1 MTFLAPLA
9 AALAITL
16 PAIVALYFLRIR
28 RPTRIVPA
36 LDLWPDQIRDR
47 QANVPWQRLRFSWLL
62 LLQLLVAAV
71 LVAAAVQPALSAS
84 ASLAPHTI
92 VLIDASASM
101 QAKDVEP
108 SRLDEAKRQVGA
120 MIDQLGPQDRMTL
133 IAVQSTARIVGS
145 GSGDHDALH
154 RALNAIAPANGP
166 ADLSAALSLASGIVR
181 AGEESRAYLFS
192 DGILE
197 PLRTSF
203 ANGLPFPIEYHRV
216 GVSGEN
222 VGLTSLVVRAGAQ
235 SRAAYLRVH
244 NFGQQPRS
252 FTLEWRSDAG
262 LIDVRS
268 VSLAAGQAEDLALPV
283 PDAANTVT
291 ARIEAKDNF
300 GLDDSVTAVA
310 RAPRAFHVL
319 LVTPGNV
326 FLEQALRL
334 RTDFQLDV
342 IAPAAYRSSTSYA
355 MTVFDRYSPSAMP
368 DAPFVMVDP
377 PAGSPLAGGAQV
389 GIGRVRASDAG
400 DPLLNNVSLQDVHIA
415 KSQDMRASTFGRAL
429 ITSLQTPLVLVR
441 DAPFRQVLVG
451 FDIHDSDLPLRIGF
465 PVLMQNLSEWML
477 PPSVPSR
484 SFHPDETVTIVP
496 ENGAKTVTVVRPDGS
511 RRQLATGSIAT
522 FADTDLLGVY
532 MVEQTVSGNTD
543 RSWFAVNLFSDTT
556 SQLVPVDR
564 LALPPSKVFSTAQT
578 NHRGLIQVWPWIA
591 LLALVLVLAEWLA
604 FHRGL

>member
-203 ANGLPFPIEYHRV
+203 ANGLPFPIEYRRV

-300 GLDDSVTAVA
+300 RLDDSVTAVA

>member
-84 ASLAPHTI
+84 ANLAPHTI

-203 ANGLPFPIEYHRV
+203 ANGLPFPIEYRRV

-222 VGLTSLVVRAGAQ
+222 VGLTSLVVRAGTQ

-300 GLDDSVTAVA
+300 RLDDSVTAVA

>member
-84 ASLAPHTI
+84 ADLAPHSI
-92 VLIDASASM
+92 VLLDASAAM
-101 QAKDVEP
+101 QAKDVQP
-108 SRLDEAKRQVGA
+108 SRLDEAKRQIGA

-203 ANGLPFPIEYHRV
+203 ANGLPFPIEYHRI

-268 VSLAAGQAEDLALPV
+268 VSLAAGQAQDLALPV
-283 PDAANTVT
+283 PDAANTVS

-300 GLDDSVTAVA
+300 GLDDSVTAIA

-415 KSQDMRASTFGRAL
+415 KSQDMHASTFGRAL

-496 ENGAKTVTVVRPDGS
+496 ETGAKTVTVVRPDGS

-532 MVEQTVSGNTD
+532 TVEQTVSGNTD

>member
-1 MTFLAPLA
+1 VTFLAPLA

-108 SRLDEAKRQVGA
+108 SRLDEAKRQIGA

-203 ANGLPFPIEYHRV
+203 ANGLPFPIEYRRV

-252 FTLEWRSDAG
+252 FTLEWRFDAG

-300 GLDDSVTAVA
+300 RLDDSVTAVA

>member
-84 ASLAPHTI
+84 ANLAPHTI

-203 ANGLPFPIEYHRV
+203 ANGLPFPIEYRRV

-300 GLDDSVTAVA
+300 RLDDSVTAVA

-511 RRQLATGSIAT
+511 RRQLATGSTAT

>member
-203 ANGLPFPIEYHRV
+203 ANGLPFPIEYHRI

>member
-84 ASLAPHTI
+84 ANLAPHTI

-222 VGLTSLVVRAGAQ
+222 VGLTSLVVRAGTQ

>member
-203 ANGLPFPIEYHRV
+203 ANGLPFPIEYRRV

-222 VGLTSLVVRAGAQ
+222 VGLTSLVVRAGTQ

-300 GLDDSVTAVA
+300 RLDDSATAVA

>member
-84 ASLAPHTI
+84 ANLAPHTI

-203 ANGLPFPIEYHRV
+203 ANGLPFPIEYRRV

-252 FTLEWRSDAG
+252 FTLEWRFDAG

>member
-203 ANGLPFPIEYHRV
+203 ANGLPFPIEYRRV

-222 VGLTSLVVRAGAQ
+222 VGLTSLVVRAGTQ

>member
-1 MTFLAPLA
+1 VTFLAPLA

-108 SRLDEAKRQVGA
+108 SRLDEAKRQIGA

-252 FTLEWRSDAG
+252 FTLEWRFDAG

-300 GLDDSVTAVA
+300 RLDDSVTAVA

>member
-203 ANGLPFPIEYHRV
+203 ANGLPFPIEYRRV

>member
-1 MTFLAPLA
+1 MAEAAVQLAPA
-9 AALAITL
+9 
-16 PAIVALYFLRIR
+16 P
-28 RPTRIVPA
+28 
-36 LDLWPDQIRDR
+36 
-47 QANVPWQRLRFSWLL
+47 S
-62 LLQLLVAAV
+62 AAV

-108 SRLDEAKRQVGA
+108 SRLDEAKRQIGA

>member
-84 ASLAPHTI
+84 ADLAPHSI
-92 VLIDASASM
+92 VLLDASAAM
-101 QAKDVEP
+101 QAKDVQP
-108 SRLDEAKRQVGA
+108 SRLDEAKRQIGA

-145 GSGDHDALH
+145 ASGDHDALH
-154 RALNAIAPANGP
+154 RALNAIPPANGP

-203 ANGLPFPIEYHRV
+203 ANGLPFPIEYRRV

-252 FTLEWRSDAG
+252 FTLEWRFDAG

-283 PDAANTVT
+283 PDAANTVS

-300 GLDDSVTAVA
+300 GLDDSVTAIA

>member
-1 MTFLAPLA
+1 VTFLAPLA

-108 SRLDEAKRQVGA
+108 SRLDEAKRQIGA

>member
-84 ASLAPHTI
+84 ANLAPHTI

-203 ANGLPFPIEYHRV
+203 ANGLPFPIEYRRV

-368 DAPFVMVDP
+368 DAPYVMVDP

>member
-1 MTFLAPLA
+1 VTFLAPLA

-84 ASLAPHTI
+84 ANLAPHTI

-203 ANGLPFPIEYHRV
+203 ANGLPFPIEYRRV

-222 VGLTSLVVRAGAQ
+222 VGLTSLVVRAGTQ

>member
-108 SRLDEAKRQVGA
+108 SRLDEAKRQIGA

-252 FTLEWRSDAG
+252 FTLEWRFDAG

>member
-1 MTFLAPLA
+1 VTFLAPLA

-84 ASLAPHTI
+84 ANLAPHTI

-203 ANGLPFPIEYHRV
+203 ANGLPFPIEYHRI

-300 GLDDSVTAVA
+300 RLDDSVTAVA

>member
-84 ASLAPHTI
+84 ANLAPHTI

-203 ANGLPFPIEYHRV
+203 ANGLPFPIEYRRV

>member
-203 ANGLPFPIEYHRV
+203 ANGLPFPIEYRRI

-300 GLDDSVTAVA
+300 RLDDSVTAVA